1 MPGPSRPLPRVGAPV
16 RVAHFGGDFER
27 GTVVA
32 VRDSGRRLEVLCEG
46 GATLAFVLSPA
57 AARREY
63 AETFTG
69 ARARAAATQEDS
81 WQRAT
86 ELLFER
92 LAVRWTIADAPIER
106 QRELLARFRVA
117 SAAERAWVREA
128 IREHCAAHFADVDA
142 P

>member
-1 MPGPSRPLPRVGAPV
+1 M
-16 RVAHFGGDFER
+16 
-27 GTVVA
+27 
-32 VRDSGRRLEVLCEG
+32 GRRSRQRDKLRAPSSDYTDSEGNVL
-46 GATLAFVLSPA
+46 TLRGSLTA

-63 AETFTG
+63 AETFSG
-69 ARARAAATQEDS
+69 ARAHAAATREDS